1 MAGSFTMVG
10 KIVPIKDSEK
20 FKGYEE
26 MVFASKWM
34 TQKLRWNFVCGD
46 DRHLVEINAGRWQ
59 DDAKNSTIYTM
70 SRATATEKSKK
81 IQIPWEK
88 RNDPDTIATVAGY
101 RVFTVD
107 TDTREHR
114 EEVKNSGD
122 AKAIED
128 SLKKEKHFLASSDF
142 CDWAKKV
149 VYSEKAKD
157 MVFKIQGNIVHSY
170 SEKTGKYYSAYEVN
184 KIYRVDENTEPYS
197 NASIEFYYAEDFMDK
212 EYVEENGKAIMSGF
226 TPFYDSVTKKNW
238 FAPISLVMRED
249 KDVVDV
255 TEDVLSDF
263 DSNEIC
269 KTTIACKVI
278 DGAQKVDIKVTD
290 LSEKVQKA
298 IAAGIMDEKT
308 AIRNAGG
315 QAYGDKIQEIRFDK
329 ISKSSEATAYTLE
342 DCMKKPCKEEE
353 NVDIFADS
361 NDDND
366 DEDDI

>member
-1 MAGSFTMVG
+1 MAGTFTMVG
-10 KIVPIKDSEK
+10 KIVPVKDTEK

-26 MVFASKWM
+26 MVFSSKWM
-34 TQKLRWNFVCGD
+34 NQRLRWNFICGD

-59 DDAKNSTIYTM
+59 DDAKNDKIYTM

-81 IQIPWEK
+81 ITVPWDK
-88 RNDPDTIATVAGY
+88 RNDPDTIAGVAGY
-101 RVFTVD
+101 KVFTVD
-107 TDTREHR
+107 TDTRENR
-114 EEVKNSGD
+114 AMLKESGD
-122 AKAIED
+122 EQAYAE
-128 SLKKEKHFLASSDF
+128 SVKKEKHFLAASDF

-149 VYSEKAKD
+149 VYSEKAKN
-157 MVFKIQGNIVHSY
+157 MVFRIQGNIVHSY

-197 NASIEFYYAEDFMDK
+197 SANIEFYYAEGFIDK

-226 TPFYDSVTKKNW
+226 TPFYDSATKKNW

-249 KDVVDV
+249 KDTVDV

-263 DSNEIC
+263 DNSEIC
-269 KTTIACKVI
+269 KATLACKLI
-278 DGAQKVDIKVTD
+278 DGAQKVDIKVSD

-315 QAYGDKIQEIRFDK
+315 QAYGDKIQEVRFEK

-353 NVDIFADS
+353 SVDIFADS
-361 NDDND
+361 NGD